1 MMLGV
6 GPYITASIIMQLLT
20 LIFPQLKEMYHEDG
34 EAGRRKIAQY
44 SRLLTVPLA
53 AFQAFGLLALL
64 GSQGV
69 LGQITLFDKLFNV
82 IIAIAGSLLLM
93 WIGELINEYGIGNGV
108 SLLIFAGII
117 SRLPAVTAQILSTF
131 DLTQVPMYLGF
142 LAAMVVIIAAV
153 VMMTE
158 GQRPI
163 PVTYAK
169 RVRGMKVYGGQS
181 TYLPIRVNNAGVMP
195 IIFALSILLFPQ
207 MIFRFMAAA
216 SNPTIKL
223 IADWGNWV
231 LNSGWI
237 YATFYF
243 FLVVVFTYFYSA
255 VTFDP
260 ESVADNLQK
269 SGAFIPGVRPG
280 RPTALYIAQI
290 LYRLT
295 LVGALF
301 LGLIALLPL
310 VLKNLTGVS
319 ALAIGGTSLLIV
331 VSVAIDF
338 VKQIDAQLSM
348 REY

>member
-1 MMLGV
+1 
-6 GPYITASIIMQLLT
+6 
-20 LIFPQLKEMYHEDG
+20 
-34 EAGRRKIAQY
+34 
-44 SRLLTVPLA
+44 
-53 AFQAFGLLALL
+53 
-64 GSQGV
+64 
-69 LGQITLFDKLFNV
+69 
-82 IIAIAGSLLLM
+82 
-93 WIGELINEYGIGNGV
+93 
-108 SLLIFAGII
+108 
-117 SRLPAVTAQILSTF
+117 
-131 DLTQVPMYLGF
+131 
-142 LAAMVVIIAAV
+142 
-153 VMMTE
+153 
-158 GQRPI
+158 
-163 PVTYAK
+163 
-169 RVRGMKVYGGQS
+169 
-181 TYLPIRVNNAGVMP
+181 MP